1 MTREKKGKDVHSVT
15 PEVVVDFLKKTIP
28 FHQLPKDTLDKIAKE
43 VTIDFFPEGTII
55 FKQQETV
62 VEHLYIIQKGGVKIY
77 LKDEEG
83 MVTLKD
89 FRGEGSYIGALP
101 MIHGATANLNVETVE
116 DTFCFLL
123 PKETFLK
130 LINEQAGFAQF
141 YLKSF
146 SDKFIRTAYAELRHH
161 KVAPRT
167 EGALYL
173 FSVTVKDLIKREPI
187 TIQASQTV
195 QKAAIEMAR
204 HHIGSLLV
212 RDEQDEIIGIIT
224 DKDLR
229 NKVVAKARPYN
240 TAVSDVM
247 SSPVATIDSDT
258 ICFDALLYMMRNRI
272 HHLGLKKGKKV
283 IGVITSHDI
292 MVLQGSSPIYLFREI
307 VAQNR
312 IEDIY
317 PLAKKIPLIVRTLI
331 EEGAKA
337 NNITRMITI
346 LNDHI
351 LSRILFLLESK
362 FGAPP
367 LPYCWL
373 LMGSEGRKEQ
383 TFKTDQDNALIFQD
397 PENQEQGRACSE
409 YFARFAAEAV
419 EHLEKCG
426 YSKCPGEIMAS
437 NPKWCQPYSSWQQTF
452 DGWILKPEP
461 KEILHSTIF
470 FDFRPGY
477 GTFDLGFRLRDHL
490 SATIPQQEIF
500 LFHLA
505 KDCLEAR
512 PPLTFFRNFIVEK
525 DGEHRNSLDIK
536 KRGLVPFVDFARL
549 FALKFGLKETNTVRR
564 LEALHEQEHISKELF
579 SETVEAYEF
588 QMQLRFI
595 HQLRCMEEGREPD
608 NYIRPS
614 DLTDIEKQ
622 TLKEAFGVIN
632 RLHSVIKETFP
643 MI

>member
-1 MTREKKGKDVHSVT
+1 MPQEQKKKDVHSVT
-15 PEVVVDFLKKTIP
+15 PEIVVEFFKKTLP
-28 FHQLPKDTLDKIAKE
+28 FNLLDDETLNQIAKE
-43 VTIDFFPEGTII
+43 VTIDFFPKGTMI
-55 FKQQETV
+55 FKQDETV
-62 VEHLYIIQKGGVKIY
+62 VEHVYLIQKGGVKIY

-101 MIHGATANLNVETVE
+101 IIQGTKANLNVETVE

-130 LINEQAGFAQF
+130 LIQENPKFAQF

-146 SDKFIRTAYAELRHH
+146 SEKFIRTAYAELRQHR
-161 KVAPRT
+161 VAPRT

-173 FSVTVKDLIKREPI
+173 FSVTVEDIVKGKPHTIK
-187 TIQASQTV
+187 ASQSV
-195 QKAAIEMAR
+195 QEAAIRMAR

-212 RDEQDEIIGIIT
+212 TDEKGEVIGIVT

-229 NKVVAKARPYN
+229 TKVVAEARPYSEP
-240 TAVSDVM
+240 VSNIM
-247 SSPVATIDSDT
+247 ASPVEKINARMV
-258 ICFDALLYMMRNRI
+258 CFDALLHMMRRQI
-272 HHLGLKKGKKV
+272 HHLAVEKKGKV
-283 IGVITSHDI
+283 IGVITAHDI
-292 MVLQGSSPIYLFREI
+292 MVLQGSSPLYLFREI

-312 IEDIY
+312 IDGLY
-317 PLAKKIPLIVRTLI
+317 PLAKKIPLIVRSLI

-351 LSRILFLLESK
+351 LNRLLFLLESDL
-362 FGAPP
+362 GAPP
-367 LPYCWL
+367 VPFCWL

-383 TFKTDQDNALIFQD
+383 TFKTDQDNALLYQD
-397 PENQEQGRACSE
+397 PEGESEAQACRQ
-409 YFARFAAEAV
+409 YFAEFAKRAV
-419 EHLEKCG
+419 DHLEKCG
-426 YSKCPGEIMAS
+426 FAKCPGDIMAS
-437 NPKWCQPYSSWQQTF
+437 NPKWCQPYSVWQQTF
-452 DGWILKPEP
+452 DNWMYEPEP
-461 KEILHSTIF
+461 KEVLHATIF

-477 GTFDLGFRLRDHL
+477 GELQLGYRLRDHL
-490 SATIPQQEIF
+490 SSKAPHQDIF

-505 KDCLEAR
+505 KDCLESR

-525 DGEHRNSLDIK
+525 DGEHKNSLDIK

-549 FALKFGLKETNTVRR
+549 FSLKYGIKETNTVKR
-564 LEALHEQEHISKELF
+564 LELLYEKEHISKELYT
-579 SETVEAYEF
+579 ETVEAYEF

-595 HQLRCMEEGREPD
+595 HQLKCMEEGKEPD
-608 NYIRPS
+608 NYINPSELS
-614 DLTDIEKQ
+614 DLEKQ
-622 TLKEAFGVIN
+622 TLKEAFAVIGK
-632 RLHSVIKETFP
+632 LQSVIKDMFP